1 MPSGESQSGIVPWR
15 MWGETKT
22 VSARSSGGLVTFSQ
36 DQFARINYGRPE
48 SWCFVLASKIVDQSG
63 QLQDGTVLTTH
74 YDLTIGVGRSSVTI
88 PDWHVF
94 TFDYG
99 GVVRERIVGQMLWTN
114 TVANRVASQGV
125 PGPPL
130 PAPNADIIN
139 YAATSWI
146 DTFVSQDIQL
156 QVRVGLDSAGEAT
169 AATVDCSAYFS
180 PKTHIRPE
188 WFLRTGR
195 FSGEQSG
202 T

>member
-1 MPSGESQSGIVPWR
+1 MSAGGSQSAIVPWR

-22 VSARSSGGLVTFSQ
+22 VNVQSSGGLVTFNN

-48 SWCFVLASKIVDQSG
+48 SWCFCLAAKLVAQSG
-63 QLQDGTVLTTH
+63 QLIDGTVLTVH

-88 PDWHVF
+88 PDWHIF

-99 GVVRERIVGQMLWTN
+99 GVAKTLLVGQMLWTN

-125 PGPPL
+125 PGPSP
-130 PAPNADIIN
+130 PDTETVN

-169 AATVDCSAYFS
+169 TASVDCSAYFA

-188 WFLRTGR
+188 WFEAIGR
-195 FSGEQSG
+195 FSGEQSA

>member
-1 MPSGESQSGIVPWR
+1 MAGGDQRSGIVPWR
-15 MWGETKT
+15 MWGDTKT
-22 VSARSSGGLVTFSQ
+22 VDVQSSGGLVNFGA

-48 SWCFVLASKIVDQSG
+48 SWCFVLAAKIVDQSG
-63 QLQDGTVLTTH
+63 QLIDGTVLTVH

-88 PDWHVF
+88 PDWHIF

-99 GVVRERIVGQMLWTN
+99 GVGKAFLIGQMLWTN

-125 PGPPL
+125 PGPPESV
-130 PAPNADIIN
+130 N

-169 AATVDCSAYFS
+169 AAKVDCSAYFA
-180 PKTHIRPE
+180 PKSHVRPE
-188 WFLRTGR
+188 WFLKTGR
-195 FSGEQSG
+195 FSGEESG

>member
-1 MPSGESQSGIVPWR
+1 

-22 VSARSSGGLVTFSQ
+22 VTARSSGGLVQFSQ

-48 SWCFVLASKIVDQSG
+48 SWCFVLASKITDQSG
-63 QLQDGTVLTTH
+63 QLIDGTELTVH

-99 GVVRERIVGQMLWTN
+99 GVAKSLLIGQMLWTN
-114 TVANRVASQGV
+114 TVANRIASQGV
-125 PGPPL
+125 PGTTPP
-130 PAPNADIIN
+130 ATETVN

-169 AATVDCSAYFS
+169 SATVDCSAYFS

-188 WFLRTGR
+188 WFLQVGR